1 MSKMKTFR
9 SHVNEKL
16 KDKKFAALYKTE
28 QELLGLAIK
37 IANARTTQGLTQ
49 IDLAKKANV
58 TQQQLSK
65 IENGENC
72 NMLTFL
78 KVSKA
83 LNLQVKI
90 V

>member
-1 MSKMKTFR
+1 MKTFR
-9 SHVNEKL
+9 NHLNEKL
-16 KDKKFAALYKTE
+16 KDKKFAELYKTKHE
-28 QELLGLAIK
+28 KLGLAIK

-49 IDLAKKANV
+49 VDLAKKANV

>member
-1 MSKMKTFR
+1 MKTFK
-9 SHVNEKL
+9 SHLNEKL
-16 KDKKFAALYKTE
+16 KDKKFAALYKIE
-28 QELLGLAIK
+28 HEMLALAIK
-37 IANARTTQGLTQ
+37 IAKARSNQGLTH

>member
-1 MSKMKTFR
+1 MKTFR
-9 SHVNEKL
+9 SHLNEKL

-28 QELLGLAIK
+28 KELLGLAIK
-37 IANARTTQGLTQ
+37 IANARTTLGLTQ

>member
-1 MSKMKTFR
+1 MKTFR
-9 SHVNEKL
+9 NHLNEKL

-28 QELLGLAIK
+28 HEMLGLAIK

-49 IDLAKKANV
+49 ADLARIANV

>member
-1 MSKMKTFR
+1 MKTFR
-9 SHVNEKL
+9 NHLNEKL
-16 KDKKFAALYKTE
+16 KDKKFAALYKSE

-49 IDLAKKANV
+49 VDLAKKANV

-72 NMLTFL
+72 NILTFI

-83 LNLQVKI
+83 LKLRVEI
-90 V
+90 L

>member
-1 MSKMKTFR
+1 MKTFR
-9 SHVNEKL
+9 SHLNEKL
-16 KDKKFAALYKTE
+16 KDKKFAAMYKTE
-28 QELLGLAIK
+28 HEMLGLAIK
-37 IANARTTQGLTQ
+37 IANSRTTQGLTQ
-49 IDLAKKANV
+49 VDLAKKANV

>member
-1 MSKMKTFR
+1 MKTFR
-9 SHVNEKL
+9 SHLNEKL
-16 KDKKFAALYKTE
+16 KDKKFAAMYKSE
-28 QELLGLAIK
+28 HEMLGLAIK
-37 IANARTTQGLTQ
+37 ISDARTTQGLTQ
-49 IDLAKKANV
+49 VDLAKKANV

>member
-1 MSKMKTFR
+1 MKTFR
-9 SHVNEKL
+9 NHLNEKL

-37 IANARTTQGLTQ
+37 IAKARTNQGLSQ
-49 IDLAKKANV
+49 VDLAKKAMV